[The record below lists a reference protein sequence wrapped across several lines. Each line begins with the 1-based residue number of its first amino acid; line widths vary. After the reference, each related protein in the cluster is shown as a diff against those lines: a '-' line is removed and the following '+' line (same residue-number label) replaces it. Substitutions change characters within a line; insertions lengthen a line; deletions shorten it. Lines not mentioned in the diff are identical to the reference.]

1 MALGMALRYV
11 LEALKKPQNSKMC
24 MFGIAALDKFKL
36 RLKDFAQYC
45 SHVAAIPHFKQFPE
59 HLIEVRI
66 FRVKFLLAVFL
77 SKGRVKIKAAV
88 YVDNNK

>member
-11 LEALKKPQNSKMC
+11 LEALRKPHNSKMY

-45 SHVAAIPHFKQFPE
+45 THVASIPHFKQFPE
-59 HLIEVRI
+59 HLIEVSI
-66 FRVKFLLAVFL
+66 LFSINTEIVILL
-77 SKGRVKIKAAV
+77 IV
-88 YVDNNK
+88 YKTRPEDEEMCI